1 MTDFLAYKGMFL
13 ASFIAAT
20 LLPAQSELVLSGLL
34 LAGKQPVWALIT
46 VASVGNV
53 LGSVVNWLMGRYV
66 HRFSGRRW
74 FPVKREQ
81 LDKAEGWYHKYGR
94 WSLLLSW
101 APVIGDP
108 LTLAAGLL
116 REPFWS
122 FVLLVTLAKTGR
134 YLVVAGV
141 VLSWGQSLLL
151 P

>member
-1 MTDFLAYKGMFL
+1 MIDFLAYKGMFL
-13 ASFIAAT
+13 AAFIAAT

-34 LAGKQPVWALIT
+34 LADKQPAWALIA

-66 HRFSGRRW
+66 HRFSDRCW
-74 FPVKREQ
+74 FPAKPEQ
-81 LDKAEGWYHKYGR
+81 LGKAERWYRKYGR

-116 REPFWS
+116 REPLWS
-122 FVLLVTLAKTGR
+122 FVLLVALAKTGR
-134 YLVVAGV
+134 YLVLAGI
-141 VLSWGQSLLL
+141 VLAWV
-151 P
+151 

>member
-1 MTDFLAYKGMFL
+1 MTDFFSYWGLFL
-13 ASFIAAT
+13 AAFIAAT

-34 LAGKQPVWALIT
+34 LAGKQPVWALIA
-46 VASVGNV
+46 VASVGNI
-53 LGSVVNWLMGRYV
+53 LGSIVNWLMGRYV
-66 HRFSGRRW
+66 HHFSDRRW
-74 FPVKREQ
+74 FPVKREN
-81 LDKAEGWYHKYGR
+81 LVKAERWYNKYGR

-122 FVLLVTLAKTGR
+122 FVLLVALAKTAR

-141 VLSWGQSLLL
+141 VLAWV
-151 P
+151 